1 MRIYLIS
8 VARRVPPWV
17 RAAYEDYAV
26 RLPARCALGLIE
38 VTAERRWPGQDT
50 QRPLE
55 REGERVLKAIPP
67 SAWVVALDEHGER
80 WGTADLARRLA
91 DWQRLGRDVALLV
104 GGADGLE
111 SALSRARR
119 PVLVALAADPAPCA
133 RARHPGRADLP
144 RAEPP
149 RRPSLSPWISRPWIS
164 RPWLSASPG
173 ERMTC
178 LASLSLPGLSLGTPQ
193 NAPQGHRPTL
203 AGASANGS
211 CCKTPPNFLHSPVL
225 LSVGLLS
232 FARPTGT

>member
-38 VTAERRWPGQDT
+38 VTAERRRRGRDT

-104 GGADGLE
+104 GGSDGL
-111 SALSRARR
+111 
-119 PVLVALAADPAPCA
+119 DPRCL
-133 RARHPGRADLP
+133 GRADQCW
-144 RAEPP
+144 
-149 RRPSLSPWISRPWIS
+149 SLSPLTLPHGLVRVI
-164 RPWLSASPG
+164 
-173 ERMTC
+173 
-178 LASLSLPGLSLGTPQ
+178 LAEQIYRAQSLLD
-193 NAPQGHRPTL
+193 GHPYHR
-203 AGASANGS
+203 G
-211 CCKTPPNFLHSPVL
+211 
-225 LSVGLLS
+225 
-232 FARPTGT
+232 